1 MHKAASAAA
10 ADRMNTPLIDGIKN
24 IEDFRRIPKERLN
37 ELAVEIREF
46 LVQKVSRTGGHI
58 ASNLGV
64 VELTIALHKV
74 FDAPRDKIIFDVG
87 HQTYVN
93 KILTGRSAEFDTLR
107 KKGGLS
113 GFPKRSESEFDV
125 FDTGHSSTSV
135 SAALGMLRA
144 MRHKGDK
151 SSVAAVIG
159 DGALTG
165 GMAFEA
171 LNDAGESGLPL
182 IVILNDNEMSISRN
196 VGALTRHLGEMR
208 SSSGYRSFKKNLS
221 VFLGR
226 IPKIGPRIRVRLSGF
241 KSRIKYFLLPNVL
254 FEELGFTYLGPIDG
268 HDINKLIESITMARN
283 MEEPV
288 LLHVITQKGR
298 GYKPAEDEP
307 GRFHGVGPFDPE
319 TGKEIRK
326 NTTSNSAIAGQ
337 AVCRL
342 AQEDEDIAV
351 ITAAMSTGTG
361 MEEFKKRFP
370 DRFFDVG
377 IAEQHAVT
385 MAAGL
390 ACGGMKPIAA
400 IYSSFMQRA
409 YDQLLH
415 DVALQKLPVVFA
427 LDRAGLVGAD
437 GETHQG
443 VYDIAYALTMPYV
456 DIYSPAS
463 RGELAEMLKL
473 AVNKGNPAIVR
484 YGRGLLPDAEYPPVQ
499 YGKWLELQPI
509 SEVTVIASGRMVET
523 AKKAA
528 EETGAG
534 LISARSIRPMD
545 EDMLRR
551 IGERAR
557 RIITIEDGIASG
569 GMGSRITEWFSGR
582 VKVIRIGVGE
592 TPVRQATV
600 EEQDVM
606 CGMDYESLKR
616 TISMAMEEIK

>member
-1 MHKAASAAA
+1 
-10 ADRMNTPLIDGIKN
+10 MNTPLIDGIKN
-24 IEDFRRIPKERLN
+24 IEDFRRIPQEKLA
-37 ELAVEIREF
+37 ELAGEIREF

-74 FDAPRDKIIFDVG
+74 LDTPQDKIIFDVG

-93 KILTGRSAEFDTLR
+93 KILIGRAAEFDTLR
-107 KKGGLS
+107 KKDGLS
-113 GFPKRSESEFDV
+113 GFPKRRESEFDV

-135 SAALGMLRA
+135 SAALGLLRA
-144 MRHKGDK
+144 MRYKGDNSK
-151 SSVAAVIG
+151 VAAVIG

-208 SSSGYRSFKKNLS
+208 SSRGYRAFKKNLS
-221 VFLGR
+221 GLLGR
-226 IPKIGPRIRVRLSGF
+226 IPKLGPRIRVRLSRL

-254 FEELGFTYLGPIDG
+254 FEELGFTYLGPVDG
-268 HDINKLIESITMARN
+268 HDINKLMEAIAMARN

-298 GYKPAEDEP
+298 GYKPAEKEP
-307 GRFHGVGPFDPE
+307 GRFHGIGPFDPE
-319 TGKEIRK
+319 TGKEVKK
-326 NTTSNSAIAGQ
+326 NITSNSAIAGQ
-337 AVCRL
+337 AVCKL
-342 AQEDEDIAV
+342 AQNDKDIAV

-361 MEEFKKRFP
+361 MEEFQKRFP

-463 RGELAEMLKL
+463 RGELVEMLEL
-473 AVNKGNPAIVR
+473 AVNKGNPAVVR
-484 YGRGLLPDAEYPPVQ
+484 YGRGLLPDAEYPPVE
-499 YGKWLELQPI
+499 YGKWLELKPI
-509 SEVTVIASGRMVET
+509 SDVTVIASGRMVET

-528 EETGAG
+528 EATGAG
-534 LISARSIRPMD
+534 LVSARFIRPMD

-569 GMGSRITEWFSGR
+569 GMGSRIAEWFSGS
-582 VKVIRIGVGE
+582 VKVIRLGVGE
-592 TPVRQATV
+592 TPVRQASV
-600 EEQDVM
+600 EEQDIL
-606 CGMDYESLKR
+606 CGIDCESLKKA
-616 TISMAMEEIK
+616 ISTAMEEIK

>member
-1 MHKAASAAA
+1 
-10 ADRMNTPLIDGIKN
+10 MNTPLIDGIKN
-24 IEDFRRIPKERLN
+24 IENFRRIPQQNLD
-37 ELAVEIREF
+37 ELAREIREF
-46 LVQKVSRTGGHI
+46 LVEKVSRTGGHI

-74 FDAPRDKIIFDVG
+74 FDTPRDKIVFDVG
-87 HQTYVN
+87 HQTYVS
-93 KILTGRSAEFDTLR
+93 KILSGRADEFDTLR
-107 KKGGLS
+107 KKDGLS

-125 FDTGHSSTSV
+125 FNTGHSSTSV
-135 SAALGMLRA
+135 SAALGLLRA

-221 VFLGR
+221 VFLSK
-226 IPKIGPRIRVRLSGF
+226 IPKLGPRIRVRLSRL

-254 FEELGFTYLGPIDG
+254 FEELGFTYLGPVDG
-268 HDINKLIESITMARN
+268 HDINKLIETITMARN

-288 LLHVITQKGR
+288 LLHVITRKGR
-298 GYKPAEDEP
+298 GYKPAETEP
-307 GRFHGVGPFDPE
+307 GKFHGIGPFAPE
-319 TGKEIRK
+319 TGEEIKK
-326 NTTSNSAIAGQ
+326 NITSNSAIAGQ
-337 AVCRL
+337 AVCR
-342 AQEDEDIAV
+342 IAERDRDV
-351 ITAAMSTGTG
+351 AVVTAAMSTGTG
-361 MEEFKKRFP
+361 MEEFKKRYS

-409 YDQLLH
+409 YDQMLH
-415 DVALQKLPVVFA
+415 DVALQRLPVVFA

-443 VYDIAYALTMPYV
+443 VYDIAYVLTMPYV

-463 RGELAEMLKL
+463 AGELEQMLEM
-473 AVNKGNPAIVR
+473 AVNKGNPAVVR
-484 YGRGLLPDAEYPPVQ
+484 YGRGLLPDAEYPHIE
-499 YGKWLELQPI
+499 YGKWLEINPI
-509 SEVTVIASGRMVET
+509 SDVTVIASGRMVET
-523 AKKAA
+523 AKRAA
-528 EETGAG
+528 EATGAG
-534 LISARSIRPMD
+534 LVSARFIRPMD

-551 IGERAR
+551 IGEKTRI
-557 RIITIEDGIASG
+557 IITIEDGIASG
-569 GMGSRITEWFSGR
+569 GMGSRIAEWFSGS
-582 VKVIRIGVGE
+582 VKVIRLGVGE
-592 TPVRQATV
+592 EPVKQASV
-600 EEQDVM
+600 EEQDIL
-606 CGMDYESLKR
+606 CGMDCESLKKV
-616 TISMAMEEIK
+616 ISMAMEEI